1 MRASPQAL
9 ARRLGSVTVTTDR
22 LQVFV
27 AVGPASCLRD
37 DMVNG
42 SCRRH
47 AAASQAGLTKASVAE
62 QDAHSDPLPSASVS
76 PCMAIAANGIW
87 LPLDGLVSVLIAVR
101 LAVRDEYPTAA
112 VLTGLHWPSWHIEPH
127 YRCIEQIKEPA
138 RFSPCGLLQ
147 SYGWSGYLLCS
158 TSVISVMLL
167 NRLTHSTP

>member
-47 AAASQAGLTKASVAE
+47 AAGLQAGLTKASVAA
-62 QDAHSDPLPSASVS
+62 QDANSDPFPRASIS
-76 PCMAIAANGIW
+76 PRMSIAADGIR
-87 LPLDGLVSVLIAVR
+87 LPLDGFVRMLVAVR
-101 LAVRDEYPTAA
+101 LASRNEYTTPA
-112 VLTGLHWPSWHIEPH
+112 VLAWLHRANRHTPTSARIERVNEKARSMRQRAQKIVGLQFSAL
-127 YRCIEQIKEPA
+127 CPA
-138 RFSPCGLLQ
+138 RHF
-147 SYGWSGYLLCS
+147 LCME
-158 TSVISVMLL
+158 I
-167 NRLTHSTP
+167 

>member
-47 AAASQAGLTKASVAE
+47 AAGLQAGLTKASDAA
-62 QDAHSDPLPSASVS
+62 QDAHSDPLPRASVS
-76 PCMAIAANGIW
+76 PRMAITANGIRP
-87 LPLDGLVSVLIAVR
+87 PLDRLLRVLIAVR
-101 LAVRDEYPTAA
+101 FAIRNKRTASPMLA
-112 VLTGLHWPSWHIEPH
+112 GLH
-127 YRCIEQIKEPA
+127 R
-138 RFSPCGLLQ
+138 
-147 SYGWSGYLLCS
+147 SGG
-158 TSVISVMLL
+158 
-167 NRLTHSTP
+167 H